1 MSDLINL
8 IIRSGL
14 ESVYFK
20 SDKSMF
26 KFGSF
31 SVKEVLCELLKH
43 NLLHRDFLI
52 SHFITDD
59 EALELM
65 GDQEFVEFVSKHID
79 INFLIDLED
88 ELFYYYIHDNVNQV
102 GEVVWSGVDKD
113 YFKVLD
119 FCRKLKISK
128 ELQYQAIER
137 MFIKPWSHTPYRLD
151 ISESFEDERL
161 QCFPQA
167 KYLQRFLE
175 CCYNQFCFDDDI
187 EHLWKQQEDI
197 GKSEETL
204 AYMKTMGKRYY
215 NRYVNYLLKIGYTS
229 NTENIFLNIK

>member
-20 SDKSMF
+20 NEKSMF

-31 SVKEVLCELLKH
+31 STKEVICELLEH
-43 NLLHRDFLI
+43 NLLHREFLM
-52 SHFITDD
+52 SHFITDND
-59 EALELM
+59 ALELM

-79 INFLIDLED
+79 INFLLDLED
-88 ELFYYYIHDNVNQV
+88 ELFYIYIHDNVYTDGKINWDTV
-102 GEVVWSGVDKD
+102 HKD
-113 YFKVLD
+113 YFKVLN
-119 FCRKLKISK
+119 FCRRLKISK

-137 MFIKPWSHTPYRLD
+137 MFIKPWSHTPYRLQ
-151 ISESFEDERL
+151 ISESFEEEDLR
-161 QCFPQA
+161 CFPQA
-167 KYLQRFLE
+167 KYLQGFLE

-187 EHLWKQQEDI
+187 EHMWKQQEEI

-204 AYMKTMGKRYY
+204 AYMKTIGKRYY
-215 NRYVNYLLKIGYTS
+215 DRYVNHLLEIGYMS
-229 NTENIFLNIK
+229 NTEGILFNIK